1 MSNETKVNN
10 YFVCDICN
18 YKYKRKYDYEK
29 HLLTQKHINQN
40 KLENKLENNII
51 QDNNYTC
58 NCGKIYKHKQSLN
71 RHIKTCSFINKEKE
85 SNENNENNEDIDYKK
100 MLLNMIKE
108 NNELRKQVTEL
119 IPKVGNNNIN
129 QKFNIQVFLNE
140 ECKNAINMED
150 FIKSIEISIEQLDFT
165 KTNGLSEGLSNAI
178 VENMN
183 KLSIYERPMH
193 CTDLKREILY
203 IKDDNIWTKDES
215 KNKLKKII
223 KKTSGK
229 NYDALQNWI
238 KNNPDYMEDEHK
250 KSFFTNIISTI
261 GKDISNL
268 DTNIIK
274 NICKETYIKDNI

>member
-10 YFVCDICN
+10 YFVCNICD

-29 HLLTQKHINQN
+29 HLLTQKHINQK
-40 KLENKLENNII
+40 KLQNKLENNII
-51 QDNNYTC
+51 EDNNYIC

-85 SNENNENNEDIDYKK
+85 SNENNEDIDYKK

-203 IKDDNIWTKDES
+203 IKDDNIWSKDES

>member
-10 YFVCDICN
+10 YFVCNICD

-29 HLLTQKHINQN
+29 HLLTQKHINQK
-40 KLENKLENNII
+40 KLQNKLENNII
-51 QDNNYTC
+51 EDNNYIC

-85 SNENNENNEDIDYKK
+85 SNENNEDIDYKK

-203 IKDDNIWTKDES
+203 IKDDNIWSKDES

-238 KNNPDYMEDEHK
+238 KNNPDYMDDEHK

>member
-10 YFVCDICN
+10 YFVCNICD

-29 HLLTQKHINQN
+29 HLLTQKHINQK
-40 KLENKLENNII
+40 KLQNKLENNII
-51 QDNNYTC
+51 EDNNYIC

-85 SNENNENNEDIDYKK
+85 SNENNEDIDYKK

-108 NNELRKQVTEL
+108 NNELRKQVTDL

-203 IKDDNIWTKDES
+203 IKDDNIWSKDEY

>member
-1 MSNETKVNN
+1 MNNETKVNN
-10 YFVCDICN
+10 YFICN
-18 YKYKRKYDYEK
+18 ICDYKYKRKYDYEK
-29 HLLTQKHINQN
+29 HLLTQKHINQK
-40 KLENKLENNII
+40 KLQNKLENNII
-51 QDNNYTC
+51 EDNNYIC

-71 RHIKTCSFINKEKE
+71 RHTKTCSFINKEKE
-85 SNENNENNEDIDYKK
+85 SNENNEDIDYKK

-165 KTNGLSEGLSNAI
+165 KMNGLSEGLTNAI

-203 IKDDNIWTKDES
+203 IKDDNIWSKDES

-238 KNNPDYMEDEHK
+238 NNNPDYMEDEHK

>member
-10 YFVCDICN
+10 YFVCNICD

-29 HLLTQKHINQN
+29 HLLTQKHINQK
-40 KLENKLENNII
+40 KLQNKLENNII
-51 QDNNYTC
+51 ENNNYTC

-85 SNENNENNEDIDYKK
+85 SNENNEDNEDIDYKK

-108 NNELRKQVTEL
+108 NNELRKQVTDL

-203 IKDDNIWTKDES
+203 IKDDNIWSKDES

>member
-10 YFVCDICN
+10 YFVCNICE

-29 HLLTQKHINQN
+29 HLLTQKHINKN
-40 KLENKLENNII
+40 KLQNKLENNII
-51 QDNNYTC
+51 EDNNYTC

-85 SNENNENNEDIDYKK
+85 SNENNEDIDYKK

-203 IKDDNIWTKDES
+203 IKDDNIWSKNES